1 MKQEKVGRQVVEN
14 GKSAKAAHQRR
25 WDWPAK
31 LVKSTD
37 NQVMAT
43 LQSETETTDN
53 EFRVKSL
60 KDVKGILNNIQLQE
74 SYMKMVNSETNWKNL
89 KHLNRKIAVEN
100 LWTKW
105 AFRTGTQRS
114 KSQD

>member
-14 GKSAKAAHQRR
+14 GKSVKAAHQRR

-37 NQVMAT
+37 NQVTAS
-43 LQSETETTDN
+43 LQSETETMDN
-53 EFRVKSL
+53 EFSLKSL
-60 KDVKGILNNIQLQE
+60 KDIKGILNNIQLEE

-89 KHLNRKIAVEN
+89 KHLKSKDRCRKPVNEMR
-100 LWTKW
+100 L
-105 AFRTGTQRS
+105 
-114 KSQD
+114 